1 MHGRPTRLIKVTRA
15 GTLTVALFAAAAA
28 AAAEPPSFFT
38 ALDSYGNNDYAACST
53 TLSELHA
60 QGIPFP
66 DGGDLLLIECTAA
79 AGDHTAA
86 FAYVDALLA
95 SGRLPLE
102 DLRTKQR
109 PGLNALRADPAWPAV
124 LQRVIA
130 EEKKHEALRD
140 APLRQALLAREAED
154 QTAQHAAID
163 AGGGDAW
170 QQTAPVSEANAT
182 WLKAVIAEKGWPGI
196 RRVGRDGAKAAWL
209 IVQHADHDPA
219 FQAQALA
226 LMQNAAKTGDAD
238 AADVALLTDRVL
250 IAQGK
255 PQRYGTQFTSAADG
269 VMELQPTEDMQTLDA
284 RRRAAGLQPLAAYK
298 AMLSET
304 YGKPVR

>member
-1 MHGRPTRLIKVTRA
+1 MHGRPIRPIATRA
-15 GTLTVALFAAAAA
+15 ATLTAALFAAAAA
-28 AAAEPPSFFT
+28 AAAKPASFFT
-38 ALDSYGNNDYAACST
+38 ALDAYGNNDYAACSA
-53 TLSELHA
+53 TLSDLYTH
-60 QGIPFP
+60 GIPFP
-66 DGGDLLLIECTAA
+66 DGGELLLIECTAA
-79 AGDHTAA
+79 AGDHAAA

-140 APLRQALLAREAED
+140 APLRQALLAREAKD
-154 QTAQHAAID
+154 QTAQHAAIA

-170 QQTAPVSEANAT
+170 RQTAPVSEANAT
-182 WLKAVIAEKGWPGI
+182 WLKAVIAEKGWPGTT
-196 RRVGRDGAKAAWL
+196 RVGRDGAKAAWL

-226 LMQNAAKTGDAD
+226 LMQTAAETGDAD

-255 PQRYGTQFTSAADG
+255 PQRYGTQFKSAADG

-284 RRRAAGLQPLAAYK
+284 RRRAVGLQPLEAYK
-298 AMLSET
+298 AMLSDSYE
-304 YGKPVR
+304 KPVR

>member
-1 MHGRPTRLIKVTRA
+1 MQGRPIRPIATRA
-15 GTLTVALFAAAAA
+15 ATLTVALFAAAGA
-28 AAAEPPSFFT
+28 AAAEPASFFT
-38 ALDSYGNNDYAACST
+38 ALDAYGNNDYAACSA
-53 TLSELHA
+53 TLSDLYTH
-60 QGIPFP
+60 GIPFP
-66 DGGDLLLIECTAA
+66 DGGELLLIECTAA
-79 AGDHTAA
+79 AGDHAAA

-140 APLRQALLAREAED
+140 APLRQALLAREAKD
-154 QTAQHAAID
+154 QTAQHAAIA

-170 QQTAPVSEANAT
+170 RQTAPVSEANAT
-182 WLKAVIAEKGWPGI
+182 WLKAVIAEKGWPGTT
-196 RRVGRDGAKAAWL
+196 RVGRDGAKAAWL

-226 LMQNAAKTGDAD
+226 LMQTAAETGDAD

-255 PQRYGTQFTSAADG
+255 PQRYGTQFKSAADG
-269 VMELQPTEDMQTLDA
+269 VMELQPTEDVQTLDA
-284 RRRAAGLQPLAAYK
+284 RRRAVGLQPLEAYK
-298 AMLSET
+298 AMLSDS